1 MNKEKKLAPVSFK
14 QGIGQFGR
22 IAITLSVIYFIIRWG
37 IPFLTRKV
45 TAMDFPFPVPGT
57 LMIFYIVLILIVS
70 FIYLTSSEKRLQ
82 EFLFPIK
89 RLLKGEYG
97 EKTRLITMT
106 AIPLIFGFS
115 IYNFTAPKVSSPTAL
130 RLQHPS
136 SNFPKE
142 METLKNPLR
151 NPADADVDK
160 FIEEV
165 KANHVEF
172 IPQVNGDVESWKGKN
187 PDKHILEFFPTEP
200 VQTLLKELKGGNI
213 SRERGRA
220 ALIEKYLFE
229 GRALFAMNCRPCHG
243 DSTAGDGPMADG
255 FKLRPINFT
264 DTGTIDTIVEGY
276 TFWRVTEGGRGLPVE
291 ATPWDSVMPTW
302 KTDLP
307 EEYRWRIILAEY
319 DLAQKGPREPE
330 KVEEKE
336 Y

>member
-1 MNKEKKLAPVSFK
+1 MDKEKRLDPLGSKK
-14 QGIGQFGR
+14 RIGQFSSTV
-22 IAITLSVIYFIIRWG
+22 IALIILYVVIDWG
-37 IPFLTRKV
+37 IPLLTRKV
-45 TAMDFPFPVPGT
+45 TGIDFPFPVPGK
-57 LMIFYIVLILIVS
+57 LMIIFSVLTITVF
-70 FIYLTSSEKRLQ
+70 FIYITSNEKRLQ
-82 EFLFPIK
+82 EFLSPIK

-97 EKTRLITMT
+97 DKTRLITLT
-106 AIPLIFGFS
+106 AIPLLFS
-115 IYNFTAPKVSSPTAL
+115 YSVYNYTVPKVSSPTTL

-142 METLKNPLR
+142 METMKNPLR
-151 NPADADVDK
+151 EPPDADVDK

-165 KANHVEF
+165 RANQVEF
-172 IPQVNGDVESWKGKN
+172 IPQVKGDVERWRGKN
-187 PDKHILEFFPTEP
+187 PDSHTLEFMPTEP
-200 VQTLLKELKGGNI
+200 VKTLLKELKGGNI
-213 SRERGRA
+213 TRETGRA

-264 DTGTIDTIVEGY
+264 DTGTIDTVVEGY

-319 DLAQKGPREPE
+319 DLAQKNPRIPE
-330 KVEEKE
+330 KVE